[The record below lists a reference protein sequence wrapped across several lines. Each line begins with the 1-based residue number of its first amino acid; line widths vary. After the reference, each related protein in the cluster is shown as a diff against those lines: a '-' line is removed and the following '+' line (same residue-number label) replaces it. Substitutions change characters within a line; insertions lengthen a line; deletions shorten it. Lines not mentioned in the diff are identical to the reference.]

1 MLFSSPHSPTARCAL
16 TVLGSVVCDHVAP
29 YKKLSYRYCSGPCM
43 TLPSFPAQPR
53 APCTLSAH
61 RIITH
66 NSRFQYTSD
75 RIKLVSFH
83 STLMYRK
90 QLYDHLE
97 RNKQL
102 EQLIFRPTK
111 KKKAN
116 KQEEERSTFIIII
129 SILFTWFFFSSLLFF
144 FNLLAFFPTL
154 IRWYFYLYKCTW

>member
-111 KKKAN
+111 KKKQTN
-116 KQEEERSTFIIII
+116 KKKKEAHSLL
-129 SILFTWFFFSSLLFF
+129 LFRYYSRGFFFLLFYF
-144 FNLLAFFPTL
+144 FLICWLFFLL
-154 IRWYFYLYKCTW
+154 

>member
-29 YKKLSYRYCSGPCM
+29 YKKLSYRYCGGPCM

-111 KKKAN
+111 KKKQTN
-116 KQEEERSTFIIII
+116 KKKKEAHSLL
-129 SILFTWFFFSSLLFF
+129 LFRYYSRGFFFLLFYF
-144 FNLLAFFPTL
+144 FLICWLFFLL
-154 IRWYFYLYKCTW
+154 

>member
-29 YKKLSYRYCSGPCM
+29 YKKLSYRYCGGPCM

-111 KKKAN
+111 KKAN

-129 SILFTWFFFSSLLFF
+129 SILFTWLFF
-144 FNLLAFFPTL
+144 FLFYFFLICWLFFLL
-154 IRWYFYLYKCTW
+154 